1 MNEGSGYMN
10 HKYQV
15 LKKIKDN
22 QLIFI
27 IRDDH
32 LENIEKIMEAGIAG
46 GLRSIELTMT
56 TPGVLRILERLRS
69 KFQHVENLVIGVGTV
84 MDAVTARMAIT
95 SGADFIVSPHLDEE
109 IITTCHRYNMPVIP
123 GGMTVTEINRAI
135 ESGAEVIKLFPSNIL
150 GPNFIKDIKG
160 PIPNANFIPT
170 GGINIE
176 NMCDWLNGG
185 AFAVG
190 IGSAIYKKG
199 VLENDFEFIEKKARE
214 YVDKIE
220 NHEVKNL

>member
-1 MNEGSGYMN
+1 MRIENNKMNEGSDYMN

-32 LENIEKIMEAGIAG
+32 LENIEKIIEAGIAG
-46 GLRSIELTMT
+46 SLRSIELTMT
-56 TPGVLRILERLRS
+56 TPGVLHILERLRL

-109 IITTCHRYNMPVIP
+109 IITTCHRYNMPV
-123 GGMTVTEINRAI
+123 
-135 ESGAEVIKLFPSNIL
+135 
-150 GPNFIKDIKG
+150 
-160 PIPNANFIPT
+160 
-170 GGINIE
+170 
-176 NMCDWLNGG
+176 
-185 AFAVG
+185 
-190 IGSAIYKKG
+190 
-199 VLENDFEFIEKKARE
+199 
-214 YVDKIE
+214 
-220 NHEVKNL
+220 